1 MAGSR
6 VTPLA
11 GGHRAP
17 RPLHVLAVAAL
28 LAFPAVTAASGPVG
42 DPPVTV
48 TRAHGA
54 YVVQARFVVAQPA
67 AEVIAVLTDYEGIPR
82 FLPDIRRSVVRSRD
96 GSRTTVEQEA
106 VSSVMMFSRRVY
118 LLLEIDETSDALVF
132 RDTSGRS
139 FERYEGS
146 WRVSPAGEAT
156 LVRYELQAKPAFSVP
171 EFVLM
176 RLFRRDARETIARI
190 AAEIARRAQPATL
203 TSR

>member
-17 RPLHVLAVAAL
+17 RLLRVLAVAAL
-28 LAFPAVTAASGPVG
+28 LASPALAAASERAG
-42 DPPVTV
+42 DVPVTV

-54 YVVQARFVVAQPA
+54 YVVQAQFSVSRPA

-106 VSSVMMFSRRVY
+106 VSTVMMFSRRVH

-139 FERYEGS
+139 FERYEGA
-146 WRVSPAGEAT
+146 WRVSPSGEAT

-171 EFVLM
+171 AFVLM